1 MFHVHSYFMPG
12 VENIADHGTIGPRK
26 FLCWQKE
33 KRKGRKM
40 GKERKEG
47 KERKVG
53 KGKKKGKKKNRKKER
68 VTAPINSYFVQGQT
82 LGVGGAPKIIY
93 ERILIAECSLSCG
106 QPCSTPFG
114 PLLALY
120 RNTTLVPEFSIR
132 IVPLRP

>member
-1 MFHVHSYFMPG
+1 
-12 VENIADHGTIGPRK
+12 
-26 FLCWQKE
+26 
-33 KRKGRKM
+33 M
-40 GKERKEG
+40 GKERKE
-47 KERKVG
+47 G

-93 ERILIAECSLSCG
+93 KRILIAECSLSCG

-120 RNTTLVPEFSIR
+120 RNTTLVPEFAIR
-132 IVPLRP
+132 IVPLHP